1 MALKPTKVNVETQVR
16 PEDDGDLLTIHAG
29 SPEWQTPAEAG
40 IATEAYA
47 DNSAADALATA
58 NQYTDENRTEVNDIL
73 AKKADLVHG
82 KVPITQL
89 PSAIMEYKGTWNANT
104 NSPQLADGVGNT
116 GDVYRVSVGGTI
128 DLGAGAIEF
137 HATDYVIYNGVIWQ
151 KSDTTD
157 AVTTVNGQIGDVVIS
172 PASLGLG
179 QVDNTADVDKPIST
193 ATQNALDAK
202 QDTLV
207 SGSNIKTIN
216 GESVVG
222 SGDLEIA
229 AGAGGGAADSLITT
243 ATLALN
249 TDDFDQIS
257 VTAQDQPLTIT
268 APVGAN
274 PNKDG
279 RRILY
284 RLKDDGT
291 ARAITWNSIFR
302 PIADAL
308 PTTTEPS
315 KTTYIGF
322 IYNAS
327 SATFDLLAVATE
339 V

>member
-29 SPEWQTPAEAG
+29 SPAWQTPAEAG
-40 IATEAYA
+40 IATEVYA
-47 DNSAADALATA
+47 DNSAANALAAA
-58 NQYTDENRTEVNDIL
+58 NQYTDEERAEVDDIL
-73 AKKADLVHG
+73 TRKADLVHG

-157 AVTTVNGQIGDVVIS
+157 AVTTVNGQIGDVVIN

-179 QVDNTADVDKPIST
+179 QVDNTADADKPIST

-216 GESVVG
+216 GQPVVG

-229 AGAGGGAADSLITT
+229 AGGGANSLITT
-243 ATLALN
+243 ATLTLD

-257 VTAQDQPLTIT
+257 VTAQAQPLTIT

-279 RRILY
+279 RRVLY
-284 RLKDDGT
+284 RLKDNGT
-291 ARAITWNSIFR
+291 PQAITWSPIFR
-302 PIADAL
+302 PIADLL
-308 PTTTEPS
+308 PAATEPS
-315 KTTYIGF
+315 KTTYVGF

>member
-1 MALKPTKVNVETQVR
+1 MALKPTKVNIETQVR
-16 PEDDGDLLTIHAG
+16 PEDDGDLLTTHAG
-29 SPEWQTPAEAG
+29 SPAWQTPAEAG

-47 DNSAADALATA
+47 DNSAADALAAA
-58 NQYTDENRTEVNDIL
+58 NQYTDEDRLEIDGLL
-73 AKKADLVHG
+73 AEKADLVNG

-89 PSAIMEYKGTWNANT
+89 PSPIMEYKGTWNANT
-104 NSPQLADGVGNT
+104 NSPQLADGVGDT

-128 DLGAGAIEF
+128 DLGAGVIEF

-157 AVTTVNGQIGDVVIS
+157 AVTTVNSQVGDVVIT

-179 QVDNTADVDKPIST
+179 QVDNTADADKPIST
-193 ATQNALDAK
+193 ATQNALNAK

-207 SGSNIKTIN
+207 SGANIKTIN

-222 SGDLEIA
+222 SGDLEIS
-229 AGAGGGAADSLITT
+229 AGGSADSLITT
-243 ATLALN
+243 ATLTLD
-249 TDDFDQIS
+249 TDQFDQIS
-257 VTAQDQPLTIT
+257 VTAQDQPFTIA
-268 APVGAN
+268 APTGTN
-274 PNKDG
+274 SNKDG
-279 RRILY
+279 HRILY

-291 ARAITWNSIFR
+291 SRAITWDPIFR
-302 PIADAL
+302 PITDAL
-308 PTTTEPS
+308 PTGTEPS
-315 KTTYIGF
+315 KTTYVGF